1 MLSRLQKLLVYIPT
15 HTDFKQA
22 VQQSEKIR
30 TCSMFNNLEVKVVIS
45 INGVA
50 LSPEDSQLIEKS
62 CDELIFHHENLGGD
76 LNINLGYLRALSENA
91 DLCWILSAN
100 DELKI
105 SGIKILLDKLVSLD
119 SDMLIIS
126 FKNSAHSG
134 TLTNAFE
141 GEGNL
146 LPIGLISSTIYKTN
160 KFKNSFANSL
170 KFSWTGW
177 GQLAVIQNALF
188 EFGSLSYDIIDED
201 KVYNRRSQSVLSE
214 QLEIN
219 QFSYRHSFFGYPLLI
234 SLLFSHDEKLKKK
247 IIRKWLSANWYKIG
261 FFKEEKTLNRGNTA
275 TKIDVFWTEPLSRS
289 AILFSGI
296 FSPILYVLGNLRFI
310 SKLHRYSFFRKI
322 KKKITPIDY
331 LSQL

>member
-1 MLSRLQKLLVYIPT
+1 MSSRLQKLLVYIPT
-15 HTDFKQA
+15 HTDFQQA
-22 VQQSEKIR
+22 VEQSEKIR
-30 TCSMFNNLEVKVVIS
+30 TCSLPNELEIKVVIS
-45 INGVA
+45 INGVE
-50 LSPEDSQLIEKS
+50 LSPEEIQLVEKS
-62 CDELIFHHENLGGD
+62 CDELIFRHENLGGD

-91 DLCWILSAN
+91 DFCWVLSAN
-100 DELKI
+100 DELNL
-105 SGIKILLDKLVSLD
+105 SGIKILLNKLVSLD

-126 FKNSAHSG
+126 FKNSGHTG
-134 TLTNAFE
+134 ILTNAFE

-188 EFGSLSYDIIDED
+188 EFGSLTYELLDED
-201 KVYNRRSQSVLSE
+201 KVYNRRSQSVASE
-214 QLEIN
+214 QLKVN
-219 QFSYRHSFFGYPLLI
+219 QFSYRHSFFGYPLI
-234 SLLFSHDEKLKKK
+234 VSLLFSHNKKLKKK

-261 FFKEEKTLNRGNTA
+261 FFKEGKSLNLGNA
-275 TKIDVFWTEPLSRS
+275 GTKYDVFWTEPLSRS
-289 AILFSGI
+289 AIIFSGI

-310 SKLHRYSFFRKI
+310 SKLHRFSFFRMI
-322 KKKITPIDY
+322 KKKIVPIDY